1 MKWLINGR
9 RKRDGGVGRGAREQE
24 REIGT
29 QVMMLAVGDTPDKM
43 NKLPPVRVIL
53 TLTCSEVLPIFVHFS
68 PSTDTMMDAR
78 PRSRA
83 MIIRARHACM

>member
-1 MKWLINGR
+1 MVD
-9 RKRDGGVGRGAREQE
+9 KRQKKERCGVGGGKRE

-29 QVMMLAVGDTPDKM
+29 LVMMLAVGDTPDKM
-43 NKLPPVRVIL
+43 NKLPPDRMISPL
-53 TLTCSEVLPIFVHFS
+53 ACSEVLPISVHFS
-68 PSTDTMMDAR
+68 PRTDTMMDAR